1 MGFAR
6 DRDIAV
12 VEPSVYRELVWMGQ
26 VMSRG
31 ECLCYGT
38 TLEATGLPT
47 PDFVDGGVQPGNVVL
62 VGGSVGAT
70 FEVMSVAAS
79 NVLAISRLR
88 ALAEEGAAAV
98 METKQA
104 TPYVIA
110 TFQPQLEWV
119 HGQLLEMLGLRRNS
133 VNDPTR
139 LAASRIKNA
148 DELTRLEVY
157 GALQLIYA
165 GAAGLT
171 SAAPQMMAKATYW
184 RGVFQDERQRVVA
197 RIDADGDGV
206 ADVVRR
212 FNVGQLVR

>member
-12 VEPSVYRELVWMGQ
+12 VEPSVFRELVSIGQ

-38 TLEATGLPT
+38 SLETTGLLA
-47 PDFVDGGVQPGNVVL
+47 PDFVEGGVQPGNVVL
-62 VGGSVGAT
+62 VGGSGGAVY
-70 FEVMSVAAS
+70 EVMNVAAS
-79 NVLAISRLR
+79 NVLSISRLR
-88 ALAEEGAAAV
+88 AVADEGPAAV
-98 METKQA
+98 METPQP

-119 HGQLLEMLGLRRNS
+119 HGQLLEMLGLRRNN
-133 VNDPTR
+133 VVDPTR
-139 LAASRIKNA
+139 LAASRVQNA

-171 SAAPQMMAKATYW
+171 SAASQMLAKATYW

-212 FNVGQLVR
+212 FNVGQLAR